1 MESTYKINQYEEK
14 KTMNKLMRNGIIAAS
29 TAATVGMVFG
39 MTEAIV
45 YAEETDASA
54 SEVFVQEM
62 PMAGSV
68 AEAQTAVEEAQV
80 NVANTEAAVTEAQ
93 INTETAQQEVQAA
106 TDAVDTARADAEGA
120 FEAAKTEAAEADTA
134 AQANVDT
141 AQMAY
146 DEADAVYQ
154 PAAEEAAA
162 AAEALGTAE
171 SDLQKA
177 QEDSFYTTEEDVT
190 QKESE
195 LTEAENALAAAE
207 IEASEAETARDEA
220 TADAE
225 LKENARA
232 QAETAM
238 TEAGAEKADSDAK
251 AEAAATDADK
261 ATKDLERAEGL
272 KDGTL
277 DITETDEYKEVQYR
291 EAELD
296 KAADKYWQTKED
308 MENAARDLSYAES
321 GIKSATDNLER
332 IKGSSLTGE
341 DLQKALDETGQFLQ
355 GALAAKEGAEKLLE
369 QLNTLFPDI
378 EIAFFDA
385 ITQNEGAHML
395 LDNLTSEETI
405 ARLRGLKQAA
415 DEVLQAALADKAVK
429 DAAWE
434 QADSA
439 FKTASAEE
447 SQAKLHLEET
457 AERFAKAVLTR
468 DMAKDTVT
476 STSEE
481 LEVLRERYAPV
492 LAATIARDA
501 AAAEVSRTDAVMQ
514 DAKAVLDQA
523 EADLEEALRAKEITA
538 DKLLRAT
545 GLTVEEALQKDIEDE
560 DFLYLNEY
568 IVEIRNRE
576 ADLATAEERLEA
588 AKAEL
593 AACETDNNN
602 AQLAYAAAVA
612 DLALAQEQEAQDE
625 TEEETDPAE
634 EENSDAEDVPAPVKP
649 EETIVETAPAEPGC
663 DGEVQPE
670 CILDTDT
677 EGMLLAAAANPVG
690 PLLTAAEP
698 AGRTFAIDPVAT
710 GDETETMGLLAGLL
724 ASVGVMA
731 AVFKKRLEER

>member
-1 MESTYKINQYEEK
+1 
-14 KTMNKLMRNGIIAAS
+14 MNKLIRNGIIVAG

-39 MTEAIV
+39 MSESIV
-45 YAEETDASA
+45 YAEESDACA
-54 SEVFVQEM
+54 PEVFVQEM
-62 PMAGSV
+62 PMAETV

-80 NVANTEAAVTEAQ
+80 NVVNTEAAVTEAQ

-106 TDAVDTARADAEGA
+106 TEAADTARADAEGA
-120 FEAAKTEAAEADTA
+120 FDAAKTEAAEADTA
-134 AQANVDT
+134 AQANVDA
-141 AQMAY
+141 AQTTY
-146 DEADAVYQ
+146 DEAEAVYQ

-162 AAEALGTAE
+162 AAEVLGIAE

-177 QEDSFYTTEEDVT
+177 QEESFYTTEEDVT

-195 LTEAENALAAAE
+195 LTEAENALAEAE
-207 IEASEAETARDEA
+207 IDAGEAETARDEA

-225 LKENARA
+225 LKEKARA
-232 QAETAM
+232 QAETSM
-238 TEAGAEKADSDAK
+238 TEAGAEKADSDEK

-277 DITETDEYKEVQYR
+277 DITETDEYKEAQYR

-296 KAADKYWQTKED
+296 KASDKYWQTKED
-308 MENAARDLSYAES
+308 MENAKRDLSYAES

-332 IKGSSLTGE
+332 IKESSLTGE
-341 DLQKALDETGQFLQ
+341 DLQKALDETGQFLED
-355 GALAAKEGAEKLLE
+355 ALAAKNVAEKLLE

-385 ITQNEGAHML
+385 ITQNEGAHTL
-395 LDNLTSEETI
+395 LDNLTSDETI
-405 ARLRGLKQAA
+405 ERLRGLKQAA
-415 DEVLQAALADKAVK
+415 DEVLQTALADKAVK

-439 FKTASAEE
+439 FKAASAEE
-447 SQAKLHLEET
+447 SQAKIHLEET
-457 AERFAKAVLTR
+457 AERFANAVLTR
-468 DMAKDTVT
+468 DMAKDKVT

-514 DAKAVLDQA
+514 EAKAVLDQA
-523 EADLEEALRAKEITA
+523 EANLEEALRAKEITA

-568 IVEIRNRE
+568 IDEIRNRE
-576 ADLATAEERLEA
+576 ADLASAGERLEA

-593 AACETDNNN
+593 AARETDNRN

-625 TEEETDPAE
+625 AEEEVEPAE

-649 EETIVETAPAEPGC
+649 EETIEEPAPEESGC

-677 EGMLLAAAANPVG
+677 EGILLAAAANPMG
-690 PLLTAAEP
+690 PLLTAVEP
-698 AGRTFAIDPVAT
+698 AARTFAIDPVAT

-724 ASVGVMA
+724 ASAGVMA
-731 AVFKKRLEER
+731 AVFKKKIEER